1 MKNDW
6 KKEMDALVAFTT
18 KNWSKT
24 GKRKC
29 ATGVTGT
36 LELGVF
42 PAKKKKKDLDNGI

>member
-1 MKNDW
+1 MRDDTW
-6 KKEMDALVAFTT
+6 KKEMDALVAFTA

-42 PAKKKKKDLDNGI
+42 PEKKKKVLDKTS